1 MAIGPQSQ
9 RDQILTA
16 IGIVAFVLV
25 GAYWYLVY
33 DPKTADVDKLVA
45 HVDSLDVSIQKAKAQ
60 LAKGTVEQIRT
71 EAAAYRQNLDLMRTL
86 VPAGNEV
93 PSLLEKVSTAARR
106 AKLDIGG
113 VEPEPVIE
121 GEMFDTYRYK
131 LRLSANYHE
140 VGEILANIGSLDR
153 IVAPINLALTLPQ
166 GGAPGVRLPAGRQ
179 PLTATFEIQTYVVRT
194 APPKA
199 KADKKKPA
207 AKPKEEGE

>member
-16 IGIVAFVLV
+16 IGVVAFALV
-25 GAYWYLVY
+25 GAYWYFVY
-33 DPKTADVDKLVA
+33 QPKTADVDKLVA
-45 HVDSLDVSIQKAKAQ
+45 HVDSLDLSIQKAKAQ
-60 LAKGTVEQIRT
+60 LAKGTVEQIRA
-71 EAAAYRQNLDLMRTL
+71 EALAYRQNLDLMRTL

-131 LRLSANYHE
+131 VRLSANYHQ
-140 VGEILANIGSLDR
+140 VGEILGNIGSLDR
-153 IVAPINLALTLPQ
+153 IVAPINLSLVLPQ
-166 GGAPGVRLPAGRQ
+166 GGAPGVRLPAGQQ

-199 KADKKKPA
+199 KAEKKKPA
-207 AKPKEEGE
+207 AKPKEEGA

>member
-16 IGIVAFVLV
+16 IGIVAFALV
-25 GAYWYLVY
+25 GAYWYFVY

-60 LAKGTVEQIRT
+60 LAKGTVEEIRA
-71 EAAAYRQNLDLMRTL
+71 EAASYRQNLDLMRTL

-131 LRLSANYHE
+131 VRLSANYHQ

-153 IVAPINLALTLPQ
+153 IVAPMNLSLVLPQ

-179 PLTATFEIQTYVVRT
+179 QLTATFEIQTYVVRT
-194 APPKA
+194 APPKPKPGSK
-199 KADKKKPA
+199 KAA
-207 AKPKEEGE
+207 AAPKEGA

>member
-16 IGIVAFVLV
+16 IGVVAFALV
-25 GAYWYLVY
+25 GAYWYFVY
-33 DPKTADVDKLVA
+33 DPKTADVDRLVA

-60 LAKGTVEQIRT
+60 LAKGTVEQIRA
-71 EAAAYRQNLDLMRTL
+71 EAASYRENLDLMRTL

-131 LRLSANYHE
+131 VRLSASYHE

-153 IVAPINLALTLPQ
+153 IVAPISLTLVLPQ
-166 GGAPGVRLPAGRQ
+166 GSAQGARITTSRQ
-179 PLTATFEIQTYVVRT
+179 PLTAMFEIQTYVVRT
-194 APPKA
+194 APAKA
-199 KADKKKPA
+199 KVEKKTAGP
-207 AKPKEEGE
+207 KPKEEGA